1 MPESD
6 VALLIIRVALG
17 AVMLAHG
24 IRHARGRERTTAWFE
39 RIGFR
44 IPGFQWLASTATEM
58 GVGVL
63 LVAGALTS
71 LASAGLIGI
80 TAVAF
85 WSVHRYAGFWVTA
98 RPDEGWEYVFTLASV
113 AVSLAILGPGGWSV
127 DAAAGIDEL
136 LDGWVGAGLAVA
148 GLVVAAGQVA
158 TFYRPGS
165 AAS

>member
-1 MPESD
+1 VAEAD
-6 VALLIIRVALG
+6 TALLVIRLALG
-17 AVMLAHG
+17 SVMLAHG

-44 IPGFQWLASTATEM
+44 LPPMQWLASTATEL

-71 LASAGLIGI
+71 LAAAGLIGI
-80 TAVAF
+80 ATVAF

-98 RPDEGWEYVFTLASV
+98 RPDEGWEYVFTLAVV
-113 AVSLAILGPGGWSV
+113 AAALAMLGPGGWSV
-127 DAAAGIDEL
+127 DATLGIDDL

-148 GLVVAAGQVA
+148 GIVVAAGQVA
-158 TFYRPGS
+158 MFYRPRS
-165 AAS
+165 VAR